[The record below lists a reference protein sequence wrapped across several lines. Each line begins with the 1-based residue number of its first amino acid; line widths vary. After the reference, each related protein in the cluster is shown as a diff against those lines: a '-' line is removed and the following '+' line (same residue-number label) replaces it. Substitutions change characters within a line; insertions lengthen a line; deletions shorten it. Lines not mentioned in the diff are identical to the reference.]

1 MRGRFPLTIAHSD
14 SGPNTFTPFGNLANG
29 ITLAPNPTDILTT
42 GTALLPRGVDMTTP
56 DPNDF
61 ARGATQSYNV
71 TIERR
76 LPLDIV
82 TSVGYVGTRTDG
94 TYTMRNLNY
103 AESGGNANRQL
114 FTQAGTATINT
125 ACRRRDCPLQLAPGC
140 RESTVPERF
149 SVEGRVYAV
158 SGDERRR

>member
-29 ITLAPNPTDILTT
+29 IPLCPIPPHPHT
-42 GTALLPRGVDMTTP
+42 GTAPLPRGVDMTSP
-56 DPNDF
+56 DPNNF

-94 TYTMRNLNY
+94 TYTTRNLNY

-114 FTQAGTATINT
+114 FTQAGTATINV
-125 ACRRRDCPLQLAPGC
+125 LAGDGIARYNSMPGC
-140 RESTVPERF
+140 RESSVQERL